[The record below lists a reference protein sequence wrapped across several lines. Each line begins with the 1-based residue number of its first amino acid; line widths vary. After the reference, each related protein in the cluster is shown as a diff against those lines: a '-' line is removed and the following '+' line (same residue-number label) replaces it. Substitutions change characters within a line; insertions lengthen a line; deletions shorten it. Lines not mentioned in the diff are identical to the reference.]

1 MLAIGAAA
9 AAVLTLAVAGNT
21 ISSLMGWSAR
31 PQTPAA
37 LERTLAEGFAFTPP
51 PGAPAGARAP
61 TALLLSGCD
70 GPRDNLP
77 RWTAALNAAGWATLV
92 VDSHGPRGFDDDQRW
107 RLVCAG
113 QLLPGAERAGDVAVA
128 IDAARRRDGVD
139 PDRIALIG
147 FSHGGWAALDMLAL
161 AGQGETPYNLR
172 RWPESFEAR
181 GLDGLVAAVLVYP
194 YCGPGSV
201 AARTSWNTRVPSLFV
216 LVEGDAIADET
227 ACLALAGRM
236 AEAGLPVRTRV
247 LSGVT
252 HGFDQQEKAPMS
264 LLAFDAAA
272 TEAAI
277 GEAIDFLDGAVAAP
291 AP

>member
-9 AAVLTLAVAGNT
+9 AAVVTLAVAGST

-37 LERTLAEGFAFTPP
+37 LERMLSEGFAFSPP
-51 PGAPAGARAP
+51 PGAATGARAP

-70 GPRDNLP
+70 GPKDNLP

-92 VDSHGPRGFDDDQRW
+92 VDSHGPRGLDADQRW

-113 QLLPGAERAGDVAVA
+113 QVLPGPERAGDVAVA
-128 IDAARRRDGVD
+128 IDAARRMDGVD

-161 AGQGETPYNLR
+161 AGRGEVPYNLR
-172 RWPESFEAR
+172 DWPDSLAER
-181 GLDGLVAAVLVYP
+181 GLDGVAAAVLVYP

-201 AARTSWNTRVPSLFV
+201 AARTSWESRVPSLFV

-227 ACLALAGRM
+227 ACLELAGRM
-236 AEAGLPVRTRV
+236 TEAGLPVRTTV

-277 GEAIDFLDGAVAAP
+277 AEAVAFLDGAAR
-291 AP
+291 